1 MKAAEIRK
9 LSDEDIVKKVN
20 ELREEYGNLS
30 FQHKIRPLED
40 TSRLRKIKKDIARI
54 ETIHQQNINKT
65 SIKHQEKRGQ
75 VLLSATGWR
84 RV

>member
-1 MKAAEIRK
+1 MNAAEIRK
-9 LSDEDIVKKVN
+9 LSKEDIVKKVN

-54 ETIHQQNINKT
+54 ETIAN
-65 SIKHQEKRGQ
+65 EKG
-75 VLLSATGWR
+75 LA
-84 RV
+84 